1 MKKVWRILIGVCSA
15 ALLFTGC
22 GQAGESETSFVSSS
36 AVSEPSE
43 VSFESSMEE
52 IGEPSSE
59 KTEESVPESSS
70 DVSFEEASE
79 PSKSPDPS
87 DSPSESFSD
96 PSSTPSEPP
105 EPSSESTSK
114 EPDQYHTNPIPEG
127 KPQPQE
133 PQETSKNSSVS
144 YTCTL
149 TIRCD
154 TILQNMDK
162 FNMDKES
169 VLPSDGVILPET
181 AIVFYEGESVFDV
194 LLRETRERKIH
205 MEYSSTPMYNSC
217 YIEGIH
223 NLYEFDCGSL
233 SGWMYQ
239 VNGWFPNYGCSR
251 YVLKDGDQVEW
262 LYTCDLGRDLGC
274 DYLAGGE
281 GS

>member
-87 DSPSESFSD
+87 DSPSGSFSD

-114 EPDQYHTNPIPEG
+114 EPDQYHTDPIPEG

-133 PQETSKNSSVS
+133 PQETSKN
-144 YTCTL
+144 
-149 TIRCD
+149 
-154 TILQNMDK
+154 
-162 FNMDKES
+162 
-169 VLPSDGVILPET
+169 P
-181 AIVFYEGESVFDV
+181 
-194 LLRETRERKIH
+194 
-205 MEYSSTPMYNSC
+205 
-217 YIEGIH
+217 
-223 NLYEFDCGSL
+223 
-233 SGWMYQ
+233 
-239 VNGWFPNYGCSR
+239 
-251 YVLKDGDQVEW
+251 
-262 LYTCDLGRDLGC
+262 
-274 DYLAGGE
+274 
-281 GS
+281 